1 MMPTIALPRMPGQE
15 LRSSEGRTLNGLVDT
30 ILQRSHVV
38 AQQVLHEYAP
48 VEESLDMMEF
58 DDVFP
63 MPPKR
68 HYSVELEITSVRRPA
83 PQFVDDAWGKKTS
96 CYEGVS
102 LV

>member
-15 LRSSEGRTLNGLVDT
+15 LWSSEGRTLNGLVDT

-38 AQQVLHEYAP
+38 AQQVLHEYVS

-68 HYSVELEITSVRRPA
+68 RYDVELEITSVRRAA
-83 PQFVDDAWGKKTS
+83 PRFVDDA
-96 CYEGVS
+96 EGEEDIT
-102 LV
+102 L